1 VILTNGSDE
10 CRVKRRG
17 VLGHVDT
24 QQIVEDRSRDRD
36 SEDTSAEE
44 GNADRKV
51 REVSEA
57 RTRVERYSDT
67 PEPDEVAKTER
78 PRDVLRL

>member
-1 VILTNGSDE
+1 MILTNGSDE

-17 VLGHVDT
+17 VLGNVDT
-24 QQIVEDRSRDRD
+24 QQIVEDGSRDRD

-44 GNADRKV
+44 EDADRKV

-57 RTRVERYSDT
+57 RVRAQILKRTRIQ
-67 PEPDEVAKTER
+67 
-78 PRDVLRL
+78 